1 MDAVDH
7 QLMKSSSSGN
17 QMEIMTLLTMRRPNE
32 PQPTAPPNYFS
43 FSAGGGQEFP
53 DPPPQQHHSSME
65 AMREVIFRIA
75 MMQPVH
81 IDPDSVRPPPKRKN
95 VRISKDPQSVAARQ
109 RRERISEKIR
119 ILQRLV
125 PGGTKMDTASMLDE
139 AVHYV
144 KFLKK
149 QLEFLEQAGGGV
161 GAAGNPVMASG
172 LFPPSNVNYSAAAAA
187 AAGSSC
193 QVFPFMG
200 GSQLQMMS

>member
-1 MDAVDH
+1 MDAADH
-7 QLMKSSSSGN
+7 QLMKSSSGN

-32 PQPTAPPNYFS
+32 PQPTTPPSYFS
-43 FSAGGGQEFP
+43 FSGGGGQEFP
-53 DPPPQQHHSSME
+53 DPPPQQHHHSSME

-149 QLEFLEQAGGGV
+149 QLEFLGG

-172 LFPPSNVNYSAAAAA
+172 FPPSSNVNYSAAAAA
-187 AAGSSC
+187 GSASC